1 MISRSK
7 RSHRQLGFAL
17 ADTLVITACFAIG
30 AGSAAPNLADRVEQ
44 IPIEASQD
52 IACLEAAIVRFASRS
67 MIEQRTYHELPIIN
81 GHYDLQSKGRDGH
94 RDPMPAP
101 TRGTGEVGLKP
112 SVPTE

>member
-1 MISRSK
+1 
-7 RSHRQLGFAL
+7 
-17 ADTLVITACFAIG
+17 
-30 AGSAAPNLADRVEQ
+30 
-44 IPIEASQD
+44 
-52 IACLEAAIVRFASRS
+52 

-81 GHYDLQSKGRDGH
+81 GDYEKGRDGH